1 MGLFAKERTI
11 EAIYMSGRIEQMQ
24 AAQNGATYVKPD
36 ITTCYVVFALEDGDA
51 VELRTSLENFCSF
64 VPGDRGV
71 LTYKGG
77 RLISFTLIE
86 EENQSE
92 LPTDVE
98 E

>member
-1 MGLFAKERTI
+1 
-11 EAIYMSGRIEQMQ
+11 MSGRIEQMQ